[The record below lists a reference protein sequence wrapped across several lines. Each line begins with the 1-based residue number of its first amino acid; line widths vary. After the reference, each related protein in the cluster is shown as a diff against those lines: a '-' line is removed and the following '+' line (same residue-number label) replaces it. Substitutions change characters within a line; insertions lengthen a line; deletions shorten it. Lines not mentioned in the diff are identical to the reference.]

1 MVRRSAATR
10 AAANPPRLARLSST
24 SRPAGSADRHEL
36 GRKGTEAGELTELI
50 AAVLEAVQGTAEE
63 QRVGKIMAQLEL
75 EADED
80 KPDGTVIGKV
90 LDRAKEVADDTI
102 SDALKGGWCT
112 SATAGTSSRSAR
124 TGPLKGLSR
133 RSSRRP

>member
-1 MVRRSAATR
+1 
-10 AAANPPRLARLSST
+10 
-24 SRPAGSADRHEL
+24 
-36 GRKGTEAGELTELI
+36 
-50 AAVLEAVQGTAEE
+50 VLEAVQGTAEE

-102 SDALKGGWCT
+102 SDALKGALKRLVYFGYGWYVQQI
-112 SATAGTSSRSAR
+112 GTN
-124 TGPLKGLSR
+124 
-133 RSSRRP
+133 